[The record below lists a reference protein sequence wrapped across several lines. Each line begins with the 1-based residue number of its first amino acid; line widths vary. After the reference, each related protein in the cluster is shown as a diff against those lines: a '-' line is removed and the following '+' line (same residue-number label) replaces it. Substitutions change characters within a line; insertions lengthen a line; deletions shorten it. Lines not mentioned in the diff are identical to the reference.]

1 MACGAGMA
9 ALSFAICSCVV
20 LASSALLRARVF
32 LEFIF
37 THTFKVP
44 KKVIS
49 EAFEADWVHF
59 GLTCLRS
66 GMPDH
71 SFVVTLFSKMGRDC
85 QSHLCDLGRASH
97 PGGCS
102 LPLFSRFCFD
112 PYFANGGKFE
122 PHMSSILHQ
131 FAFASGIVADRLH
144 WLKIVKRSVA
154 VALAGTAQKLRKPG
168 WTRYETTL

>member
-32 LEFIF
+32 LEFIS

-44 KKVIS
+44 KKVFS
-49 EAFEADWVHF
+49 EAFEADWLEQYRVHF

-71 SFVVTLFSKMGRDC
+71 SFVVTLFGKMGRDC
-85 QSHLCDLGRASH
+85 QRHLCDLAGQVTLVAALCRCFPVVVLTLILLTGGSLSH
-97 PGGCS
+97 TCPAYCINLHLLQVSWLLDCIG
-102 LPLFSRFCFD
+102 SR
-112 PYFANGGKFE
+112 
-122 PHMSSILHQ
+122 L
-131 FAFASGIVADRLH
+131 
-144 WLKIVKRSVA
+144 
-154 VALAGTAQKLRKPG
+154 
-168 WTRYETTL
+168 